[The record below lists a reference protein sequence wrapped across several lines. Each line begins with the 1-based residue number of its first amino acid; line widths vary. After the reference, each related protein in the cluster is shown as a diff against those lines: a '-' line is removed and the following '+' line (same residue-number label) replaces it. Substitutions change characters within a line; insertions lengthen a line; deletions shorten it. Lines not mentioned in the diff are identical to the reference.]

1 MSASI
6 MSSCLVTSLI
16 KISFSTPCEDTI
28 FFKQNCSLALTSAD
42 EIKPADVGVGKN
54 PDDKCKKN
62 TSSCR
67 NVSFNK
73 RFHK

>member
-54 PDDKCKKN
+54 PDDKCKK
-62 TSSCR
+62 
-67 NVSFNK
+67 K
-73 RFHK
+73 HKQLQKCVF